1 MFLGVTKTPDLPDGS
16 PGPELIFLENDSKA
30 ITLSLA
36 SGNPTDYFLIN
47 IVGNAVVL
55 KPVTLKPG
63 PRADG
68 KATEIAEIQA
78 DGKIV
83 GNAEVPK
90 P

>member
-1 MFLGVTKTPDLPDGS
+1 MFLGVAKDDDGN
-16 PGPELIFLENDSKA
+16 PVIFLENDSNA
-30 ITLSLA
+30 IALSLA
-36 SGNPTDYFLIN
+36 SGVDTDYFLIN

-68 KATEIAEIQA
+68 QATEIVEILA
-78 DGKIV
+78 DGKTV

-90 P
+90 L